1 MFNDLGKTRRL
12 LIFLVRTL
20 QNSFTVKTVDAVQKF
35 ADAFATLKQ
44 CFRDRLN
51 LDIWKIACTMKD
63 GVLRLI
69 TTTDRIKE
77 IGKLSNEDIILSQS
91 SYVEM

>member
-1 MFNDLGKTRRL
+1 MFNDLGTTRRL

-20 QNSFTVKTVDAVQKF
+20 QNSFTVKTDDAVQKF
-35 ADAFATLKQ
+35 ADAFVTLKQ

-51 LDIWKIACTMKD
+51 LDNWKTACTLKD

-77 IGKLSNEDIILSQS
+77 IGKHNNEVILSQS

>member
-1 MFNDLGKTRRL
+1 MKTD
-12 LIFLVRTL
+12 
-20 QNSFTVKTVDAVQKF
+20 DAVQQF
-35 ADAFATLKQ
+35 VDAFTMLKQ

-51 LDIWKIACTMKD
+51 LDSWKIACTLKD

-77 IGKLSNEDIILSQS
+77 IGKCSAEAVFLRDPD
-91 SYVEM
+91 VEM

>member
-1 MFNDLGKTRRL
+1 MFNDFEATGRL
-12 LIFLVRTL
+12 LIVLVRTL
-20 QNSFTVKTVDAVQKF
+20 QNSFTVKTDDAVQKF

-51 LDIWKIACTMKD
+51 LDNWKIACTMKD

-77 IGKLSNEDIILSQS
+77 TGKHSNEVILSQS
-91 SYVEM
+91 SYVM

>member
-1 MFNDLGKTRRL
+1 M
-12 LIFLVRTL
+12 
-20 QNSFTVKTVDAVQKF
+20 VKTDDAVQKF
-35 ADAFATLKQ
+35 VDAFTMLKQ

-51 LDIWKIACTMKD
+51 LDSWKIACTLKD

-77 IGKLSNEDIILSQS
+77 IGKCSVKAMFLCDPD
-91 SYVEM
+91 VER

>member
-1 MFNDLGKTRRL
+1 MFNDWGTRRRL

-20 QNSFTVKTVDAVQKF
+20 QNSFTVKTDDAVQKF

-51 LDIWKIACTMKD
+51 LDSWKIACTMKD

-77 IGKLSNEDIILSQS
+77 IGKPSNEVIFSQS